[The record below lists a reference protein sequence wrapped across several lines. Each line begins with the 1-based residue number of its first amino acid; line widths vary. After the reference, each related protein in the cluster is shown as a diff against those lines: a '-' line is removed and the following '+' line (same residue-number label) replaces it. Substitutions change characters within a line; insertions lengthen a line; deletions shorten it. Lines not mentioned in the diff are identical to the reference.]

1 MRIKKTRHSLLVLSK
16 RMLAV
21 MENVSERIIKQ
32 ISSELSISKVQI
44 SNTISLIQ
52 SGNTVPFISRYRKE
66 ATGSLDETK
75 VYDIQKLFKYYSELE
90 ERKQEVIKSI
100 EEQGKL
106 TDELKVNIES
116 CLSKVELEDIYLP
129 YKPKRRTK
137 ATIAI
142 EAGLEPLAQLMLTRQ
157 DIITGSVEDYAKDY
171 LNPEKDINTTL
182 EVVRGAEHII
192 SSWISENAEIRQ
204 IARRITFRMGTLI
217 TKVKD
222 GYEEKHTKY
231 EMYYNHTES
240 VKSIPPHRVLAIN
253 RAEREGV
260 ISVHIETLNDYI
272 LEMIR
277 RRYINNPESIFV
289 PYIEVS
295 LNDSFKNYIFPSIE
309 RDIRN
314 EITDISDKASI
325 LVFSENLRNLLLQS
339 PAGEKTILGIDPGFR
354 TGSKVS
360 VIDKTGKCVATAVIY
375 PIEPQ
380 NKWEDS
386 DKILKN
392 LIDNFGIELI
402 TIGNGTASREID
414 EYIKSMLDRYELK
427 MPCAVVNESGASV
440 YSASEVAR
448 EELPSLD
455 VSLRGAVS
463 IARRIQ
469 DPLAEMVKID
479 PKSIGVGQYQHDVD
493 QNMLSDALDNTVE
506 SVVNYVGVDLNTAS
520 YSLLKYVAGIGFS
533 LAQKIVAYRDEHSKF
548 DDLKKLLDIP
558 GFGDKTFEQSAG
570 FLRIRDGVNPLDNS
584 AVHPESYNFV
594 YQLCKM
600 KDVTVDQLIGNDKLI
615 NSVNP
620 RELVTEKI
628 GLPTIQDILKELRKP
643 GRDPRKEYKD
653 VGFITGVTDIGHLH
667 EGMILNGII
676 TNVTDFGVFI
686 DIGVHQDGLVHVS
699 EIANKYVKDPAQACK
714 VGAMV
719 QVKIISVDLNRKR
732 IGLSMKQVYEKS
744 GK

>member
-1 MRIKKTRHSLLVLSK
+1 
-16 RMLAV
+16 
-21 MENVSERIIKQ
+21 MENVSERVIKQ
-32 ISSELSISKVQI
+32 ISSELSISKIQI
-44 SNTISLIQ
+44 SNTIGLLQ

-66 ATGSLDETK
+66 VTGSLDETK
-75 VYDIQKLFKYYSELE
+75 VYDIQKLYKYYSELE

-106 TDELKVNIES
+106 TDELKEKIES

-142 EAGLEPLAQLMLTRQ
+142 EAGLEPFAKLMLTRQ
-157 DIITGSVEDYAKDY
+157 DIIVGSVEDYAKDY

-182 EVVRGAEHII
+182 EAVRGAEHII
-192 SSWISENAEIRQ
+192 ASWISEDAEIRQ
-204 IARRITFRMGTLI
+204 MTRRITFRMGTLI

-222 GYEEKHTKY
+222 GYEDKHTKY
-231 EMYYNHTES
+231 EMYYNHSES

-253 RAEREGV
+253 RAEREEV
-260 ISVHIETLNDYI
+260 ISVRIETLNDYV
-272 LEMIR
+272 LEMIQ
-277 RRYINNPESIFV
+277 RRYITNPESIFI
-289 PYIEVS
+289 PYIDVS
-295 LNDSFKNYIFPSIE
+295 INDSFKNYIYPSIE

-314 EITDISDKASI
+314 EITEIADKASI
-325 LVFSENLRNLLLQS
+325 VVFSENMRNLLLQS
-339 PAGEKTILGIDPGFR
+339 PAGEKTIMGIDPGFR
-354 TGSKVS
+354 TGSKIA

-386 DKILKN
+386 DKILKS
-392 LIDNFGIELI
+392 LIDNFKVEII
-402 TIGNGTASREID
+402 AIGNGTASREID
-414 EYIKSMLDRYELK
+414 EYIKNMFDRHGLK
-427 MPCAVVNESGASV
+427 IPGVVVNESGASI

-455 VSLRGAVS
+455 VSIRGAVS

-506 SVVNYVGVDLNTAS
+506 SVVNFVGVDLNTAS

-533 LAQKIVAYRDEHSKF
+533 LAQKIVAYRDENGKF
-548 DDLKKLLDIP
+548 NELKKLLDIP

-570 FLRIRDGVNPLDNS
+570 FLRIRNGINPLDNS
-584 AVHPESYNFV
+584 AVHPESYDFV

-600 KDVTVDQLIGNDKLI
+600 KSVTVEQLIGNDKLI
-615 NSVNP
+615 NSFNAKD
-620 RELVTEKI
+620 LVTDKI
-628 GLPTIQDILKELRKP
+628 GVPTIQDILKELRKP
-643 GRDPRKEYKD
+643 GRDPRREYKD
-653 VGFITGVTDIGHLH
+653 IGFITGVTDIEHLH
-667 EGMILNGII
+667 DGMILNGII

-699 EIANKYVKDPAQACK
+699 EIANKYVKDPAQACR
-714 VGAMV
+714 VGSMV
-719 QVKIISVDLNRKR
+719 QVKVISVDLERKR
-732 IGLSMKQVYEKS
+732 IGLSMKQVFEKS

>member
-1 MRIKKTRHSLLVLSK
+1 
-16 RMLAV
+16 
-21 MENVSERIIKQ
+21 MENVSDRIVKQ

-44 SNTISLIQ
+44 SSTIGLFQ

-66 ATGSLDETK
+66 VTGSLDETK

-90 ERKQEVIKSI
+90 ERKQEVIRSI

-106 TDELKVNIES
+106 TDELKEKIES

-142 EAGLEPLAQLMLTRQ
+142 EAGLEPLAQFMLTRQ
-157 DIITGSVEDYAKDY
+157 DITTGSVEDYAKEY
-171 LNPEKDINTTL
+171 INPEKDINTTL
-182 EVVRGAEHII
+182 EAVRGAEHII
-192 SSWISENAEIRQ
+192 ASWVSEDAEIRQ
-204 IARRITFRMGTLI
+204 MVRRITFRMGILI

-222 GYEEKHTKY
+222 EYAEKQTKY
-231 EMYYNHTES
+231 EMYYEHKEA
-240 VKSIPPHRVLAIN
+240 VKSMPPHRVLAIN

-260 ISVHIETLNDYI
+260 ISVHIETLMDYVM
-272 LEMIR
+272 EMIK
-277 RRYINNPESIFV
+277 RRYLTNPESIFTK
-289 PYIEVS
+289 YIEVS
-295 LNDSFKNYIFPSIE
+295 INDGFKNYIFPSIE

-314 EITDISDKASI
+314 EITEIADKASI
-325 LVFSENLRNLLLQS
+325 VVFSENLRNLLLQS
-339 PAGEKTILGIDPGFR
+339 PAGEKVIMGVDPGFR
-354 TGSKVS
+354 TGSKIA
-360 VIDKTGKCVATAVIY
+360 VIDKTGKCVATAVVY

-380 NKWEDS
+380 KKWEDS
-386 DKILKN
+386 DKILKS
-392 LIDNFGIELI
+392 LIDNFGIEI
-402 TIGNGTASREID
+402 ISVGNGTASREID
-414 EYIKSMLDRYELK
+414 EYIKGMLERFGLK
-427 MPCAVVNESGASV
+427 LHGIVVNESGASI
-440 YSASEVAR
+440 YSASEIAR

-455 VSLRGAVS
+455 VSIRGAVS

-469 DPLAEMVKID
+469 DPLAELVKID

-520 YSLLKYVAGIGFS
+520 YSLLKYASGIGLS
-533 LAQKIVAYRDEHSKF
+533 LAQKIVAYRDEHGKF
-548 DDLKKLLDIP
+548 DDLKKLLDVA

-570 FLRIRDGVNPLDNS
+570 FLRIRGGVNPLDSS
-584 AVHPESYNFV
+584 AVHPEAYDFV
-594 YQLCKM
+594 YELCKM
-600 KDVTVDQLIGNDKLI
+600 KEVTIEELIGNDKLI
-615 NSVNP
+615 GSF
-620 RELVTEKI
+620 RAKDLVTENI

-653 VGFITGVTDIGHLH
+653 AGFITGVTDIGHLH

-676 TNVTDFGVFI
+676 TNVTDFGVFV

-714 VGAMV
+714 VGSMV
-719 QVKIISVDLNRKR
+719 QVKVIAVDLDRKR
-732 IGLSMKQVYEKS
+732 IGLSMKQVHEKS
-744 GK
+744 EK

>member
-1 MRIKKTRHSLLVLSK
+1 
-16 RMLAV
+16 
-21 MENVSERIIKQ
+21 MENVSDRIVKQ

-44 SNTISLIQ
+44 SSTIGLFQ

-66 ATGSLDETK
+66 VTGSLDETK

-90 ERKQEVIKSI
+90 ERKQEVIRSI

-106 TDELKVNIES
+106 TDELKEKIES

-142 EAGLEPLAQLMLTRQ
+142 EAGLEPLAQFMLTRQ
-157 DIITGSVEDYAKDY
+157 DITTGSVEDYAKEY
-171 LNPEKDINTTL
+171 INPEKDINTTL
-182 EVVRGAEHII
+182 EAVRGAEHII
-192 SSWISENAEIRQ
+192 ASWVSEDAEIRQ
-204 IARRITFRMGTLI
+204 MVRRITFRMGILI

-222 GYEEKHTKY
+222 EYAEKQTKY
-231 EMYYNHTES
+231 EMNYEHKEA
-240 VKSIPPHRVLAIN
+240 VKSMPPHRVLAIN

-260 ISVHIETLNDYI
+260 ISVHIETLMDYVM
-272 LEMIR
+272 EMIK
-277 RRYINNPESIFV
+277 RRYLTNPESIFTK
-289 PYIEVS
+289 YIEVS
-295 LNDSFKNYIFPSIE
+295 INDGFKNYIFPSIE

-314 EITDISDKASI
+314 EITEIADKASI
-325 LVFSENLRNLLLQS
+325 VVFSENLRNLLLQS
-339 PAGEKTILGIDPGFR
+339 PAGEKVIMGVDPGFR
-354 TGSKVS
+354 TGSKIA
-360 VIDKTGKCVATAVIY
+360 VIDKTGKCVATAVVY

-380 NKWEDS
+380 KKWEDS
-386 DKILKN
+386 DKILKS
-392 LIDNFGIELI
+392 LIDNFGIEI
-402 TIGNGTASREID
+402 ISVGNGTASREID
-414 EYIKSMLDRYELK
+414 EYIKGMLERFGLK
-427 MPCAVVNESGASV
+427 LHGIVVNESGASI
-440 YSASEVAR
+440 YSASEIAR

-455 VSLRGAVS
+455 VSIRGAVS

-469 DPLAEMVKID
+469 DPLAELVKID

-520 YSLLKYVAGIGFS
+520 YSLLKYASGIGLS
-533 LAQKIVAYRDEHSKF
+533 LAQKIVAYRDEHGKF
-548 DDLKKLLDIP
+548 DDLKKLLDVA

-570 FLRIRDGVNPLDNS
+570 FLRIRGGVNPLDSS
-584 AVHPESYNFV
+584 AVHPEAYDFV
-594 YQLCKM
+594 YELCKM
-600 KDVTVDQLIGNDKLI
+600 KEVTIEELIGNDKLI
-615 NSVNP
+615 GSF
-620 RELVTEKI
+620 RAKDLVTENI

-653 VGFITGVTDIGHLH
+653 AGFITGVTDIGHLH

-676 TNVTDFGVFI
+676 TNVTDFGVFV

-714 VGAMV
+714 VGSMV
-719 QVKIISVDLNRKR
+719 QVKVIAVDLDRKR
-732 IGLSMKQVYEKS
+732 IGLSMKQVHEKS
-744 GK
+744 EK